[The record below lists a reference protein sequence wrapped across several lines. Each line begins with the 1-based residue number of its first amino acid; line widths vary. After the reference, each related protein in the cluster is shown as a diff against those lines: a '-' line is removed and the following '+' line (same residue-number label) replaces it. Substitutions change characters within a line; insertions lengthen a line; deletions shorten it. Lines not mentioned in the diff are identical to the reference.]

1 MRPAPNGPGS
11 PSSQQQRPEDIK
23 DSASHAGTQQQ
34 PSRRGSATVPGSGVQ
49 SPGFGSP
56 MPPSSPSNL
65 SLHGGATRQHHEHH
79 PHQHYHLRHQHH
91 HHHHARPTSYS
102 PTRSRSASTRRLRGS
117 GVFFNAIPAQLGL
130 PPERFQQARTT
141 EEQLRQIR
149 GRGARKA
156 AVQQYY
162 RELNELLDAFQEV
175 EEILQEHREYE
186 KIRVENVQRKRR
198 EQLDRLDQIRD
209 GTAAGLIDIG
219 DELVGSGTSPDLDEN
234 RSAVDTTGEE
244 TGEETGARGANTAK
258 ATATTTA
265 TKALS
270 PESLSHQPPRIIE
283 HSPTESQNNDVN
295 GYGSMRKQTP
305 PDELA
310 PPTSIVVHDSRNGS
324 PVVGETSPL
333 LGAGTARRSQRSSA
347 RMIELA
353 INISMIANVALVL
366 SKIWTVVM
374 SASLAV
380 LASMIDSLMDLLSGC
395 IVWYSVR
402 MRKDAKDGHK
412 YPVGKARMEPLGVI
426 VFGSIM
432 MTSFAQV
439 LLQSVERLLG
449 GEEDHPVELD
459 TVTLILLAANILIKL
474 ALWLWCRTIKNSS
487 SVQAL
492 AQDHYIDVIFN
503 IFSTFF
509 PVAGKFL
516 NLWWLDAAGAIA
528 LCIFIIYKWAET
540 CLDNIRRLTGHAATA
555 KDVQQL
561 TYMAYRFSDLIE
573 AVDTVRSYYVGDGLF
588 VEVDIVMARDSPLPL
603 AHDIGESL
611 QEALECLDIVERAFV
626 HIDID
631 VDHEIEHRKAVSR
644 LLE

>member
-1 MRPAPNGPGS
+1 MDRTTPGSGASSPGS
-11 PSSQQQRPEDIK
+11 PYQHQQQTRPPL
-23 DSASHAGTQQQ
+23 S
-34 PSRRGSATVPGSGVQ
+34 PSLSWQYSNNV
-49 SPGFGSP
+49 GSP
-56 MPPSSPSNL
+56 
-65 SLHGGATRQHHEHH
+65 HHEHH
-79 PHQHYHLRHQHH
+79 HRTQYNYQHRHH
-91 HHHHARPTSYS
+91 RPTSYS
-102 PTRSRSASTRRLRGS
+102 PTRSRSASARRRRGS
-117 GVFFNAIPAQLGL
+117 GVFFNAIPAQSGL
-130 PPERFQQARTT
+130 LPETFQRARKT
-141 EEQLRQIR
+141 EEEIQQIS
-149 GRGARKA
+149 GRGKN

-162 RELNELLDAFQEV
+162 RDLNELLDAFQEV
-175 EEILQEHREYE
+175 EEVLESHREYE
-186 KIRVENVQRKRR
+186 RQRVENVQRKRR
-198 EQLDRLDQIRD
+198 EQLDRLDQLRD
-209 GTAAGLIDIG
+209 GTADGLIDIG
-219 DELVGSGTSPDLDEN
+219 DELRPSAADGETLGSGMVTPKMANAPATPSPLQQ
-234 RSAVDTTGEE
+234 R
-244 TGEETGARGANTAK
+244 
-258 ATATTTA
+258 
-265 TKALS
+265 
-270 PESLSHQPPRIIE
+270 PMIIE
-283 HSPTESQNNDVN
+283 HSPAAAATTTTGGATN
-295 GYGSMRKQTP
+295 GYGSMTP
-305 PDELA
+305 ETQGSEDA
-310 PPTSIVVHDSRNGS
+310 PPTSIIVHA
-324 PVVGETSPL
+324 GENEAPEASESSPL
-333 LGAGTARRSQRSSA
+333 LAPKASKRSQSA

-353 INISMIANVALVL
+353 INISMLANVTLVL

-402 MRKDAKDGHK
+402 MRKDAKDGHN

-439 LLQSVERLLG
+439 LLQSVERLLA

-459 TVTLILLAANILIKL
+459 RITLILLAANILIKL

-503 IFSTFF
+503 VFSTFF

-528 LCIFIIYKWAET
+528 LSLFIIYKWAET
-540 CLDNIRRLTGHAATA
+540 CLDNIRRLTGHVASA

-573 AVDTVRSYYVGDGLF
+573 AIDTVRSYYVGDGLF

-611 QEALECLDIVERAFV
+611 QEALECLDNVERAFV

-631 VDHEIEHRKAVSR
+631 VDHEIEHRKALNR

>member
-1 MRPAPNGPGS
+1 MRPAPNTPGS
-11 PSSQQQRPEDIK
+11 PSSPQQRSED
-23 DSASHAGTQQQ
+23 SCTSPAPAGAQQRQQ
-34 PSRRGSATVPGSGVQ
+34 PTRASATTTPGSGSQ
-49 SPGFGSP
+49 SPALGSP
-56 MPPSSPSNL
+56 YQHPFPPSSPSQH
-65 SLHGGATRQHHEHH
+65 SLRGGAARPHHEHH
-79 PHQHYHLRHQHH
+79 PHQHYHRHQP
-91 HHHHARPTSYS
+91 ASYS
-102 PTRSRSASTRRLRGS
+102 PTRSRSASTRRWRGN

-130 PPERFQQARTT
+130 APEQFQQARTT
-141 EEQLRQIR
+141 EEELRQIR
-149 GRGARKA
+149 GPRRGP
-156 AVQQYY
+156 VQQYY

-186 KIRVENVQRKRR
+186 KVRVENVQRKRR
-198 EQLDRLDQIRD
+198 EQLDRLDQVRD
-209 GTAAGLIDIG
+209 GLAVGLIDIG
-219 DELVGSGTSPDLDEN
+219 DMLLG
-234 RSAVDTTGEE
+234 
-244 TGEETGARGANTAK
+244 GANGAGGGEQGEDGSAEAAAAAGGGVGPGPEAGMNKK
-258 ATATTTA
+258 AAAPSQSTQFQR
-265 TKALS
+265 
-270 PESLSHQPPRIIE
+270 PVIVEDPPAQ
-283 HSPTESQNNDVN
+283 SNDTN
-295 GYGSMRKQTP
+295 GYGSLIQRKQTHGGA
-305 PDELA
+305 ETTQ
-310 PPTSIVVHDSRNGS
+310 PTSIVIHA
-324 PVVGETSPL
+324 GEDEAPDANETAPL
-333 LGAGTARRSQRSSA
+333 LAAGAAKRSQRSSA
-347 RMIELA
+347 KMIELA
-353 INISMIANVALVL
+353 IQISMVANIVLVL

-439 LLQSVERLLG
+439 LLQSIERLLA

-459 TVTLILLAANILIKL
+459 PITLVLLAANILIKL
-474 ALWLWCRTIKNSS
+474 ALWLWCRNIKNSS

-503 IFSTFF
+503 VFSTFF

-540 CLDNIRRLTGHAATA
+540 CLDNIRRLTGHVATV
-555 KDVQQL
+555 KDAQQL